1 MKLVYTVIFAVVMLA
16 IVVFCLQNFGA
27 VTVNFIN
34 LSITAPMALVSI
46 ALYLLGMVTG
56 STLFGLIR
64 RYRKAQKPVH

>member
-16 IVVFCLQNFGA
+16 IVIFCLQNFGA

-56 STLFGLIR
+56 SALFGLIR
-64 RYRKAQKPVH
+64 RYRRAQHPAH